1 MAKNFE
7 IPLINGR
14 VAVDTTSTY
23 CVSVALPL
31 NGDSVDQNFFIAME
45 PVKVLA
51 ISESHATAGTDGSAV
66 SAVVKKAT
74 GTTAI
79 ASGTAIMSN
88 SFDMK
93 GTANTV
99 QNAAMATS
107 SATVTLASGD
117 RLGVDYTGAVTSL
130 AGVVITLLL
139 QKV

>member
-31 NGDSVDQNFFIAME
+31 NGDQVDQNIFIAME
-45 PVKVLA
+45 PVRVLA
-51 ISESHATAGTDGSAV
+51 ISESHATAGSDASAV
-66 SAVVKKAT
+66 SCVVRKAT

-79 ASGTAIMSN
+79 ASGTVIMSN
-88 SFDMK
+88 SFDLK
-93 GTANTV
+93 AAANTV
-99 QNAAMATS
+99 QNAAMATN

-117 RLGVDYTGAVTSL
+117 RLGVDFTGVMTSV
-130 AGVVITLLL
+130 AGVVVTLLL